1 MQLDTL
7 AVLRYDE
14 IDVRSDF
21 VGQIYYP
28 AGIVRPPET
37 CQTKKTVL
45 QPNKWSRSENDA
57 VFGPFISIARPTK
70 ERPPVT
76 PSQRE
81 NQKTKYAPWSRGIFP
96 LEGAKRRLL

>member
-28 AGIVRPPET
+28 AGTVRPPET
-37 CQTKKTVL
+37 CQTKKPSYNRINGV
-45 QPNKWSRSENDA
+45 
-57 VFGPFISIARPTK
+57 GPKTMRFSDLFISIARPTK